1 LQAHLSHQEENI
13 MIGKKNVAFGFLFL
27 VLTAV
32 LGPYMV
38 GKVLPDVDKARMEKQ
53 APLDRL
59 QQLKENS
66 FEENLQKLPVEVVGQ
81 ANTDGVL
88 ALNKAFNAQMDI
100 TFPRSV
106 HAHGNLEA
114 ILNILAGLALCF
126 IAVARLFKQ
135 VISWL
140 FIMGAVL
147 HSGMLYMLLLGQD
160 WAGKLLLLGPWTV
173 LAALLLLGVAT
184 IMGFKGEVV
193 KD

>member
-1 LQAHLSHQEENI
+1 

-32 LGPYMV
+32 LGPYMI
-38 GKVLPDVDKARMEKQ
+38 GKVLPDVDKAREEKQ

-59 QQLKENS
+59 QQLKENN
-66 FEENLQKLPVEVVGQ
+66 FEENLQKLPADSVGQ

-88 ALNKAFNAQMDI
+88 ALNKAFNAQLEV

-114 ILNILAGLALCF
+114 ILNILAGLTLCF
-126 IAVARLFKQ
+126 IAVSRRFKQ
-135 VISWL
+135 LISWL
-140 FIMGAVL
+140 FISGALL
-147 HSGMLYMLLLGQD
+147 HSGMLYLLLLGQG

-173 LAALLLLGVAT
+173 LAALLLLGVAA
-184 IMGFKGEVV
+184 IMGFKGEIV